1 VRYAAWGS
9 DRYTDGTTPTT
20 YRFTGQRVDSYIN
33 LIWYNSRWYDDSLG
47 RFIQPD
53 LIVPEPYN
61 PLAYDRYQ
69 YVYSNPVRYT
79 DSSGHC
85 IDGIT
90 TWACIAIIGGL
101 VLKAIDY
108 GWTAYDAY
116 QSGQVLADPNASR
129 EDKLFAGLNVGLAVI
144 FEAGEPDDLLPAGLP
159 LDDVGRRAVMKGARE
174 AFAEGGE
181 AALEKFLRESLG
193 SYADDVIEKMGL
205 GIRANANDL
214 NHIFHNPRHD
224 HHLQGLL
231 ETFGGNEQSTY
242 NAVWREFSKVA
253 GNFSVDELKSGIQIT
268 VNGITLTVRGAVVDG
283 VAKIGTFFAP

>member
-1 VRYAAWGS
+1 MY
-9 DRYTDGTTPTT
+9 
-20 YRFTGQRVDSYIN
+20 
-33 LIWYNSRWYDDSLG
+33 WYGSRWYDDSLC

-53 LIVPEPYN
+53 PIIPEPYN

-116 QSGQVLADPNASR
+116 QSGKVLADPNASR

-159 LDDVGRRAVMKGARE
+159 LDDVGRRAVMKGAKE
-174 AFAEGGE
+174 AFENGGE
-181 AALEKFLRESLG
+181 ATLEKYIRDNLG
-193 SYADDVIEKMGL
+193 GHADDVLKRMGFNTSNFSGPEKLLEHFQKHGSEFGYQTADEYLQGARSLTGGGTGIETFT
-205 GIRANANDL
+205 RANGDKLFYNTATN
-214 NHIFHNPRHD
+214 
-224 HHLQGLL
+224 
-231 ETFGGNEQSTY
+231 EFGVMSKDGIIRTY
-242 NAVWREFSKVA
+242 FKPVE
-253 GNFSVDELKSGIQIT
+253 GVDYWLSQI
-268 VNGITLTVRGAVVDG
+268 GR
-283 VAKIGTFFAP
+283 